1 MTSMSRRK
9 RLSEDREKNAL
20 NLNVTWKAG
29 TKPGPWTGGETRVST
44 RDEIIVTL
52 RIWFITFRT

>member
-9 RLSEDREKNAL
+9 RLSEVREKNAL
-20 NLNVTWKAG
+20 NINVTWKAG
-29 TKPGPWTGGETRVST
+29 TKPGPNTDGETRGST

-52 RIWFITFRT
+52 RLLIYNI